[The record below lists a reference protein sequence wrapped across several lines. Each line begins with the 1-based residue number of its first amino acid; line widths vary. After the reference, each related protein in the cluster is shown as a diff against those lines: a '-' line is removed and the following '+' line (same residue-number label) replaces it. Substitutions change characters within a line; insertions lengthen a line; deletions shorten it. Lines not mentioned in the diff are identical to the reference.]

1 MSLVLKI
8 NTTGLP
14 KSKGFNNYFN
24 YKDIK
29 KYDSSRLL
37 SIEFVASNNTI
48 RYVVKLDDG
57 IPEIKNKQY
66 HGIDEKMIEN
76 KGKPL
81 NEIINEIIA
90 SLLKCDDG
98 IKCFGLD
105 FTMNVLLSELYRSGQ
120 NNAIEIINNI
130 PKKCIMKDLTNEMK
144 LPLGNNAYKSPTAKE
159 SYEYICGKKTD
170 DVSIKNLNEICDKYY
185 Y

>member
-14 KSKGFNNYFN
+14 KSKGFNQYFD

-37 SIEFVASNNTI
+37 SVEFATSNEVK
-48 RYVVKLDDG
+48 RFVVKLDDG
-57 IPEIKNKQY
+57 IPNIKNKQF

-76 KGKPL
+76 KGVIFTD
-81 NEIINEIIA
+81 IINEIIA
-90 SLLKCDDG
+90 SLMDCNDG

-105 FTMNVLLSELYRSGQ
+105 FTMNVLMSELYRSGQ
-120 NNAIEIINNI
+120 NNAIEILNNI
-130 PKKCIMKDLTNEMK
+130 PKKCMMKDLTNVLK
-144 LPLGNNAYKSPTAKE
+144 IPLGNSAYKSPTAKE
-159 SYEYICGKKTD
+159 AYEYVCGKKID
-170 DVSIKNLNEICDKYY
+170 DVSIKNLNEICIAYY
-185 Y
+185 K